1 MDAQHVAAFAAFWTK
16 NFPGMQCPAL
26 PKKESDLNL
35 TALLTLRAEDPAL
48 FQNLFGQQEAK
59 MPADVVHRRNI
70 GQSTLAD
77 AEHLEKAGLA
87 WEAEEIRRKA
97 EIEEQR
103 IYAQR
108 IDESRQLQ
116 ALEQQQL
123 SAWQQMG
130 LLERLGHAPLSPE
143 VIAANRAKY
152 LGKKGQ

>member
-97 EIEEQR
+97 QIEEQR

-116 ALEQQQL
+116 QINENKTRE
-123 SAWQQMG
+123 WQEMG
-130 LLERLGHAPLSPE
+130 LLARLGHEPLPAD

-152 LGKKGQ
+152 GIKGR